1 MPTKRPVFTS
11 ISLLVAGALFL
22 ASCATVSQ
30 GRSNEDVNAESSTGV
45 PLTPAAPTT
54 TGVPLTA
61 AAPTTT
67 ESAAN
72 LPFEMCLSDADACFS
87 WSPDASQ
94 ECIDNYPLLLTEENR
109 FARGPFEECVY
120 ELDFLGIEHL
130 TPERFMGP
138 VSEIAKENAK
148 RLQSVGWDRPQL
160 NAVQML
166 ATPDVPQY
174 ILDATAESLQAAIDY
189 LSLIHI

>member
-1 MPTKRPVFTS
+1 MPTKRPVFNS

-30 GRSNEDVNAESSTGV
+30 GRSNEDVNAESST
-45 PLTPAAPTT
+45 
-54 TGVPLTA
+54 
-61 AAPTTT
+61 

-72 LPFEMCLSDADACFS
+72 LPFEMCLSDADTCFS

-148 RLQSVGWDRPQL
+148 RLQSLGWDRPQL

-174 ILDATAESLQAAIDY
+174 ILDATC
-189 LSLIHI
+189 